1 MWALRSM
8 FRVALLAAVAAAAL
22 WPAGQDRA
30 DARETGFRKP
40 LAISLHDELR
50 PSVDRRIIA
59 RIDPAERF
67 PAASDAEELAQA
79 PASQDHVIRQIEN
92 RGYSK
97 VTGLMRR
104 GQNYVFQ
111 AVDPF
116 GERVRVVMNAQTG
129 EIVGLS
135 RIMPRKK

>member
-1 MWALRSM
+1 MWALRST
-8 FRVALLAAVAAAAL
+8 FRTALLAVVAAAAL
-22 WPAGQDRA
+22 WPVWLVQAS
-30 DARETGFRKP
+30 ARETGFRKP
-40 LAISLHDELR
+40 LAISFQEELR
-50 PSVDRRIIA
+50 PFTDRRVIA
-59 RIDPAERF
+59 RLDPAERR
-67 PAASDAEELAQA
+67 PETLAAEELAQA

-135 RIMPRKK
+135 RVMPRKK

>member
-1 MWALRSM
+1 M
-8 FRVALLAAVAAAAL
+8 FRSALLVAGFAAVL
-22 WPAGQDRA
+22 WVSGPEGAC
-30 DARETGFRKP
+30 ARETGFRKP

-50 PSVDRRIIA
+50 QAPDRRIVA
-59 RIDPAERF
+59 RLEPAKRS
-67 PAASDAEELAQA
+67 PTQAAEELAQA
-79 PASQDHVIRQIEN
+79 PASQDQLIQQIEK

-97 VTGLMRR
+97 ITGVMRR

-135 RIMPRKK
+135 RIMLRKK

>member
-1 MWALRSM
+1 MM
-8 FRVALLAAVAAAAL
+8 FRSALLAAAGFAAVLWMSGLESAA
-22 WPAGQDRA
+22 
-30 DARETGFRKP
+30 ARETGFRKP
-40 LAISLHDELR
+40 LAISLHDELF
-50 PSVDRRIIA
+50 PVSERRILA
-59 RIDPAERF
+59 RLDPAERF
-67 PAASDAEELAQA
+67 PALWDVEELAQA
-79 PASQDHVIRQIEN
+79 PASQDNVIRQIEN

-111 AVDPF
+111 AVDPY
-116 GERVRVVMNAQTG
+116 GDRVRVVMNAQTG

>member
-1 MWALRSM
+1 MM
-8 FRVALLAAVAAAAL
+8 FRSVLLAAGVAAALCAC
-22 WPAGQDRA
+22 WPERAG
-30 DARETGFRKP
+30 ARETGFRQP
-40 LAISLHDELR
+40 LAISLDEEL
-50 PSVDRRIIA
+50 PPAPDRRIVA
-59 RIDPAERF
+59 RLDPAERS
-67 PAASDAEELAQA
+67 PAAVAAEELAQA
-79 PASQDHVIRQIEN
+79 PASQDHVIRQIEK

-97 VTGLMRR
+97 ITGLTRR

-135 RIMPRKK
+135 RIVPRKK

>member
-1 MWALRSM
+1 MWAPRMM
-8 FRVALLAAVAAAAL
+8 FRSVLLAAVVAAAL
-22 WPAGQDRA
+22 WLCGPERAG
-30 DARETGFRKP
+30 ARETGLRKP
-40 LAISLHDELR
+40 LVINLHQELL
-50 PSVDRRIIA
+50 PAPDRRVVA
-59 RIDPAERF
+59 RLDAAAQS
-67 PAASDAEELAQA
+67 PAALAAEELAQA
-79 PASQDHVIRQIEN
+79 PAAPDLMRQIEK

-116 GERVRVVMNAQTG
+116 GDRVRVVMNAQTG